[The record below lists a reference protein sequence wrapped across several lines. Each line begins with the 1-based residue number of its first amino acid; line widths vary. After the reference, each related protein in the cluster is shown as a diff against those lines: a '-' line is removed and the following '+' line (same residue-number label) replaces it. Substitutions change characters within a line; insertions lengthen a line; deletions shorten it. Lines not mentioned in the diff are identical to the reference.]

1 MMHEVQTVPV
11 PEDAL
16 VEMQRRTWALQLQ
29 LEAPCHFRAGARPG
43 CAEPPRAPRQQP
55 WRRARTVQRAARATA
70 TSGRCQTPADI
81 LRASAQTATVPAYC
95 NLVPTTSI
103 PVRQR
108 QRRLTTT
115 SHRLAR
121 RRFVLCHAWAGCS
134 RRNTLQMSVASA
146 VSPDSPA
153 AASSPPPPPAR
164 AGTPRLKQQPAS
176 GNALAPGA
184 PSGERG
190 GDRDRRSNRPPTIDP
205 LSDRATQALIR
216 RVLCSQQ
223 SGDKGRDVQ
232 TPIDELLPPL
242 TSRNDVDLQLYAF
255 LAIILRE
262 FVQSWYGK
270 ITTDEAFLAEIIH
283 TIAHCTRALEQRLR
297 KLDLESLVFNE
308 IPEVIDKHI
317 SSEQAH
323 TTCREE
329 RLTLNEAYRVSHQPL
344 VQPPLVVDPREAFHA
359 LWPLPFLSPV
369 PHPEDA
375 PGSTSEQLENEAVY
389 RQLLVQA
396 VLAVLLPTEDL
407 ENPCLTALVGQIF
420 SELIIGNLIGNK
432 TTQPWLLFECIC
444 ILARVIEE
452 KKDRTAQRIVSG
464 SHTHSA
470 EGPPKQRYN
479 WSVQGLFLW
488 IIQLVFIFI
497 TSIRLLAGA
506 IAMSTSLPPRRVIED
521 PDRPER
527 NQATIEDQ
535 HHEAPAAAKVPI
547 LEFSAWRCV
556 GNLVEIHTRMPWLGG
571 ILSLMQLGATRGPG
585 RVAGLNSTLDR
596 KAPSILAHHLAWRQ
610 CHWTSLELKRASSV
624 RASDRG
630 VPRPSPLPSF
640 LPAHPRRPL
649 GVSVAS
655 LPGGV
660 LPGELAV
667 GWPAVTRIASAASAK
682 CLKLR
687 FWSAIDGVGV
697 SAPEPVTAPRRPL
710 RARVDRGGRCASV
723 LFGSAWPSQTH
734 RQAHMSLQFRRLLP
748 RQATHPLRSLAL
760 DEDDELPSHG
770 PAILLTASNVCPI
783 VRRSAHGLLAAQG
796 PVLDRPWRCHH
807 TSPSP
812 GLSAIPH
819 LSAASKQSQPQGA
832 ARGKKSSL
840 PPRTRTCANARELP
854 SSVAEPLAK
863 RLGFPLFSLPL
874 RRLLSR
880 QIQSLFS
887 PVHLSPALRSLRGVL
902 FPNNAPGTPSLFPPS
917 SDAELRALRRR
928 AASSLLGLVPRGV
941 ARVYLC
947 GRLASSSP
955 PTPAGPSSSGPGPGD
970 KQDKDADAMVD
981 EVEGLLMVLGDDYC
995 NKHLLYSVLELIL
1008 LRLMPELSEK
1018 GVVELWDER
1027 LG

>member
-1 MMHEVQTVPV
+1 
-11 PEDAL
+11 
-16 VEMQRRTWALQLQ
+16 
-29 LEAPCHFRAGARPG
+29 
-43 CAEPPRAPRQQP
+43 
-55 WRRARTVQRAARATA
+55 
-70 TSGRCQTPADI
+70 
-81 LRASAQTATVPAYC
+81 
-95 NLVPTTSI
+95 
-103 PVRQR
+103 
-108 QRRLTTT
+108 
-115 SHRLAR
+115 
-121 RRFVLCHAWAGCS
+121 
-134 RRNTLQMSVASA
+134 MSVASA

-184 PSGERG
+184 PSGDRG

-323 TTCREE
+323 TACREE

-344 VQPPLVVDPREAFHA
+344 VQPPLVVEPREAFHA

-596 KAPSILAHHLAWRQ
+596 
-610 CHWTSLELKRASSV
+610 
-624 RASDRG
+624 
-630 VPRPSPLPSF
+630 
-640 LPAHPRRPL
+640 
-649 GVSVAS
+649 
-655 LPGGV
+655 
-660 LPGELAV
+660 
-667 GWPAVTRIASAASAK
+667 
-682 CLKLR
+682 
-687 FWSAIDGVGV
+687 
-697 SAPEPVTAPRRPL
+697 
-710 RARVDRGGRCASV
+710 
-723 LFGSAWPSQTH
+723 
-734 RQAHMSLQFRRLLP
+734 
-748 RQATHPLRSLAL
+748 
-760 DEDDELPSHG
+760 
-770 PAILLTASNVCPI
+770 
-783 VRRSAHGLLAAQG
+783 
-796 PVLDRPWRCHH
+796 
-807 TSPSP
+807 
-812 GLSAIPH
+812 
-819 LSAASKQSQPQGA
+819 
-832 ARGKKSSL
+832 
-840 PPRTRTCANARELP
+840 
-854 SSVAEPLAK
+854 
-863 RLGFPLFSLPL
+863 
-874 RRLLSR
+874 
-880 QIQSLFS
+880 
-887 PVHLSPALRSLRGVL
+887 
-902 FPNNAPGTPSLFPPS
+902 
-917 SDAELRALRRR
+917 
-928 AASSLLGLVPRGV
+928 
-941 ARVYLC
+941 
-947 GRLASSSP
+947 
-955 PTPAGPSSSGPGPGD
+955 
-970 KQDKDADAMVD
+970 
-981 EVEGLLMVLGDDYC
+981 
-995 NKHLLYSVLELIL
+995 
-1008 LRLMPELSEK
+1008 
-1018 GVVELWDER
+1018 
-1027 LG
+1027 